1 MVSAL
6 CDPSATACQSLS
18 WMIMLKIRR
27 HFKLDR
33 LIDVVN
39 DYEISVLDI
48 VFIFCFGFVDEM
60 DKLGTGSIHN
70 L

>member
-1 MVSAL
+1 
-6 CDPSATACQSLS
+6 
-18 WMIMLKIRR
+18 MIMLKIRR

-39 DYEISVLDI
+39 DYEISVLDR

-60 DKLGTGSIHN
+60 DKLGTGSILN